1 MRPINSQI
9 KRICYVICGNI
20 KQQFQPKD
28 LHPVLKLS
36 LSFDKLLAVI
46 FEHITVPGLPVT
58 NVQRVALIS
67 TEVGGN

>member
-1 MRPINSQI
+1 MLCYMRQYQTTVSAEGLTSCPKI
-9 KRICYVICGNI
+9 KSIVY
-20 KQQFQPKD
+20 
-28 LHPVLKLS
+28 
-36 LSFDKLLAVI
+36 FDKLLAVI